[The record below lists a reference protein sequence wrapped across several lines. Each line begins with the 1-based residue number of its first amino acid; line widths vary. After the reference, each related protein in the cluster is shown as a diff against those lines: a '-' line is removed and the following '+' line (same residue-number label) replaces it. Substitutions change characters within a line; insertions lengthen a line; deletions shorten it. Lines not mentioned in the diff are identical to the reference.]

1 MRAEDCIT
9 EELVAPDK
17 RLDGLWD
24 GILLPAGIKERLL
37 HHVLL
42 AIEIRPHLPFV
53 TTSIHGLVLL
63 VGPPGTGKTTLA
75 RGLPQVVA
83 PLVGGKARL
92 IEVNPHG
99 LMSAEHGQSQQLVTK
114 LLSEVI
120 PDIARD
126 GIPTIVVLDEVES
139 MAVARSEASLSANP
153 VDVHRATDAVLASLD
168 ALTRDESHIVVVA
181 TSNFSSALDAAFHS
195 RADAVVAVPLPDQ
208 SGVLAI
214 LRETLDGFAAKYKD
228 MHRLS
233 SDKQLSSVAEVL
245 VGVDGRRVRK
255 VVTEALAFNLETVL
269 HPERLTVDDLMAAA
283 KAAITE
289 ENL

>member
-17 RLDGLWD
+17 VLEGLWE

-75 RGLPQVVA
+75 RGLAQVVA
-83 PLVGGKARL
+83 PLVGGKTRL

-99 LMSAEHGQSQQLVTK
+99 LMSSEHGQSQQLVTK

-120 PDIARD
+120 PEIARD

-168 ALTRDESHIVVVA
+168 GLTRDESHIVVVA
-181 TSNFSSALDAAFHS
+181 TSNFSSALDEAFHS
-195 RADAVVAVPLPDQ
+195 RADAIVEVPLPDET
-208 SGVLAI
+208 GILAI
-214 LRETLDGFAAKYKD
+214 LRETLDGFAAKYRD
-228 MHRLS
+228 LHRLA
-233 SDKQLSSVAEVL
+233 SDKQMGSVAEVL

-255 VVTEALAFNLETVL
+255 VVTEALALNLETVL
-269 HPERLTVDDLMAAA
+269 HPERLTIDDLMAAA
-283 KAAITE
+283 KAAVSE

>member
-9 EELVAPDK
+9 EELVAPDQV
-17 RLDGLWD
+17 LEGLWE
-24 GILLPAGIKERLL
+24 GILLPAGIKDRLL

-42 AIEIRPHLPFV
+42 AIEIRPHLSFV

-75 RGLPQVVA
+75 RGLAQVVA
-83 PLVGGKARL
+83 PLVGGKTRL

-99 LMSAEHGQSQQLVTK
+99 LMSSEHGQSQQLVTK

-168 ALTRDESHIVVVA
+168 GLTRDESHIVVVA
-181 TSNFSSALDAAFHS
+181 TSNFSSALDEAFHS
-195 RADAVVAVPLPDQ
+195 RADAIVEVPLPDE
-208 SGVLAI
+208 SGILAI
-214 LRETLDGFAAKYKD
+214 LRETLDGFAVKYRD
-228 MHRLS
+228 LHQLA
-233 SDKQLSSVAEVL
+233 SDKQLSNVAEVL

-255 VVTEALAFNLETVL
+255 VVTEALALNLETVL
-269 HPERLTVDDLMAAA
+269 HPERLTIDDLMAAA
-283 KAAITE
+283 KAAVSE